1 MLMMAGRWPTV
12 FNSVQHARL
21 TISRKQPTD
30 TYLAAIADLRAS
42 QYPSATRRETS
53 TCAREKV
60 DRHWYPKSTPPT
72 NNQIATCFNTQEVQD
87 QTKNGLQD
95 GPCTG
100 FPILPMGKVTLVFG
114 LPGTRARVA
123 AAR

>member
-1 MLMMAGRWPTV
+1 M
-12 FNSVQHARL
+12 
-21 TISRKQPTD
+21 D

-72 NNQIATCFNTQEVQD
+72 NNQIATCFNTQQVQD
-87 QTKNGLQD
+87 QTKNGLHGWFHVQD
-95 GPCTG
+95 IPTTNGQSN
-100 FPILPMGKVTLVFG
+100 FG
-114 LPGTRARVA
+114 LWASRDKGKSSSRSLRAEHSL
-123 AAR
+123 

>member
-12 FNSVQHARL
+12 FNGVQHARL
-21 TISRKQPTD
+21 TISRNQPMD

-60 DRHWYPKSTPPT
+60 DRHWYRKSTPPT
-72 NNQIATCFNTQEVQD
+72 NNQIATCFNTQQVQD
-87 QTKNGLQD
+87 GTMYRISL
-95 GPCTG
+95 
-100 FPILPMGKVTLVFG
+100 LPMGKVTLVFG
-114 LPGTRARVA
+114 LPGRTRARVA